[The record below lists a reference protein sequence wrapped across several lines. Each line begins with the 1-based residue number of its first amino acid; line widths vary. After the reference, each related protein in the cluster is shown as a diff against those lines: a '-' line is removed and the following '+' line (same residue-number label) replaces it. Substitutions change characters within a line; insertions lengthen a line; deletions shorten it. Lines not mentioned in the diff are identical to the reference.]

1 MSNLID
7 ELGIDYFNTRFH
19 KSMFLDEEG
28 RPSYVRET
36 AGRHEVRVN
45 TLVDDRPEELTLRRS
60 FFKDMEVFATPTL
73 GWRARD
79 EGASIFYL
87 ARNNR
92 SYHRGI
98 SVRNLKI
105 TTHPLSRALNAPVT
119 IRSIEANTLS
129 MLKFVEDVLKPKYIP
144 YREGVAKL
152 LEGELIS
159 FAISPYLSVVANESG
174 GGTLMFA
181 LREVGNVDENGNLSC
196 NIPTINILL
205 EEEE

>member
-28 RPSYVRET
+28 RPSYVREA

-105 TTHPLSRALNAPVT
+105 TTHPLSRALNASVT
-119 IRSIEANTLS
+119 TRSIEANTLS